1 VRIAVLSDIHGNSW
15 ALEKV
20 MQDIKCRN
28 ISLVL
33 NLGDTFYGPL
43 DPAGT
48 FDLLRYWKIISVAGN
63 EDRMI
68 NERGLPNPTL
78 EFVTKEIPDEAFIW
92 LSDLPKITFYGP
104 DMILF
109 HGTPASDSE
118 YLLESPDASG
128 THPRPAV
135 EISRMI
141 NGFKQRLIFC
151 GHSHI
156 QRTVAV
162 GAQTIINPGSV
173 GCPAFE
179 DNFPLYHR
187 IENFSNFARYSIVE
201 WNDDK
206 ILVDQIAL
214 QYDSEPAVRCAEKN
228 NRPDWARWL
237 KTGRV

>member
-1 VRIAVLSDIHGNSW
+1 MKIAVVSDIHGNSW

-20 MQDIKCRN
+20 LHDIKRRDAA
-28 ISLVL
+28 LVL

-43 DPAGT
+43 DPQGT
-48 FDLLRYWKIISVAGN
+48 LDLIRYWKIISVSGN

-68 NERGLPNPTL
+68 LSNCSSDPTL
-78 EFVTKEIPDEAFIW
+78 EYVTRSLPDEALLW
-92 LSDLPKITFYGP
+92 LSDLPTITFYGA

-118 YLLESPDASG
+118 YLIENPDAFG
-128 THPRPAV
+128 THVRPAG
-135 EISRMI
+135 EISMLI
-141 NGFKQRLIFC
+141 NGYKQRLIFC

-156 QRTVAV
+156 QRTVV
-162 GAQTIINPGSV
+162 IGAQTIINPGSV

-179 DNFPLYHR
+179 DDFPAYHR
-187 IENFSNFARYSIVE
+187 IENFSNFARYCMVE

-214 QYDSEPAVRCAEKN
+214 QYDSEVAARCAEKN